1 MVCHILLGI
10 IILFLGKQV
19 RTKENKSQYITEFM
33 TLESLKKVKLSCITF
48 ENGKILS
55 KPLPLL
61 ILISAVN
68 ICGAVALQAAN
79 EEAS

>member
-48 ENGKILS
+48 ENGKN
-55 KPLPLL
+55 P
-61 ILISAVN
+61 
-68 ICGAVALQAAN
+68 Q
-79 EEAS
+79 